1 MWFYFSRFN
10 DCASDSKE
18 CRYLDIVRLILPDVA
33 VFLTSLFCMVC
44 SRPKILPNGLS
55 RSINVSSDQSTSYIG
70 EIVPVFVGL
79 MLLFAGII
87 QPNVLTSV
95 YFLAFLILGIC
106 WGFHLLDYLKKNRS
120 FTIVKLFL
128 TIYAGLH
135 TIVVYVY
142 QFPSL
147 QKAIPPDGFFSRF
160 STIYFNHG

>member
-1 MWFYFSRFN
+1 M
-10 DCASDSKE
+10 
-18 CRYLDIVRLILPDVA
+18 ILPDVV

-44 SRPKILPNGLS
+44 SRPKILPNELLRPTNGPS
-55 RSINVSSDQSTSYIG
+55 EQSTSYIA

-95 YFLAFLILGIC
+95 YFLAFLLLGIC

-120 FTIVKLFL
+120 FTVVKLFL

-135 TIVVYVY
+135 TVIVYVY

-147 QKAIPPDGFFSRF
+147 QKAIPPDGFFSRY
-160 STIYFNHG
+160 STVLPLY